1 MNLNLKKSEIL
12 LTSKIGFEFEFYS
25 NHDLQKTVT
34 LLSRELNKKI
44 SIETKAHSDFKPTA
58 DHFKV
63 EPDMSGGAKLI
74 ELVTGSLPYQD
85 ARIVMIKVLKWIK
98 ENGKTGDRC
107 GIHMNISYN
116 PDICGDTFLSHINV
130 LKFILEFDEAFVYK
144 LFPKREGLV
153 YAKSIKFIVPRER
166 YQFSDIKHVN
176 PNNFIFPSE
185 KYYGVNFQKLMK
197 NYLEFRYL
205 GGDKYENRT
214 SDLLE
219 LLDHFVLQLF
229 NVAKDPNLTDEN
241 YEQLRKIL
249 KKYEHLSKAYL
260 SFVEFKRYYP
270 TVGFLVD
277 LDSDDRRINTYWPVI
292 RDRMFN
298 LLNECNLKDG
308 IINYNSDTNKL
319 QIKDAN
325 LTDSFKIESVEL
337 VSCKVRGIIRD
348 CDLFRCDVENAE
360 MYNCNIFN
368 ESKIKGAK
376 IENSYTN
383 VTCLLTDCYV
393 YGKKTLMNGKMV
405 GGVFREGRVTN
416 MSQFD
421 GTEKVE
427 FEKIKTRI
435 DVRH

>member
-1 MNLNLKKSEIL
+1 MNLNLNKNSIL
-12 LTSKIGFEFEFYS
+12 MSARVGFEFEMYS
-25 NHDLQKTVT
+25 NYDVNKTVT

-98 ENGKTGDRC
+98 ENGKTGERC
-107 GIHMNISYN
+107 GIHMNISFD
-116 PDICGDTFLSHINV
+116 PSVCGDTFLSHMNI
-130 LKFILEFDEAFVYK
+130 LKFILEFDEDFVYK

-166 YQFSDIKHVN
+166 YQFSDIKNVGIH
-176 PNNFIFPSE
+176 NFIVPTE
-185 KYYGVNFQKLMK
+185 KYYGVNFQKLIK

-205 GGDKYENRT
+205 GGDKYET
-214 SDLLE
+214 KTTELLE
-219 LLDHFVLQLF
+219 LLDHFILQLY
-229 NVAKDPNLTDEN
+229 NVAKDPSLSDEN
-241 YEQLRKIL
+241 HNQLRKIL

-292 RDRMFN
+292 RDRLFN
-298 LLNECNLKDG
+298 LLNQSNLKDG
-308 IINYNSDTNKL
+308 IINYNSDTGRL
-319 QIKDAN
+319 QLRDAN
-325 LTDSFKIESVEL
+325 LNDSFKIENVEL
-337 VSCKVRGIIRD
+337 ISCKIRGIVKE
-348 CDLFRCDVENAE
+348 CDLFRCEIENAE
-360 MYNCNIFN
+360 MYSCNIFN
-368 ESKIKGAK
+368 GCKVKGAK

-383 VTCLLTDCYV
+383 MTCELTDCYV
-393 YGKKTLMNGKMV
+393 YGKKTLMNGKMI
-405 GGVFREGRVTN
+405 GGVFREGRITN

-421 GTEKVE
+421 NTEKVE